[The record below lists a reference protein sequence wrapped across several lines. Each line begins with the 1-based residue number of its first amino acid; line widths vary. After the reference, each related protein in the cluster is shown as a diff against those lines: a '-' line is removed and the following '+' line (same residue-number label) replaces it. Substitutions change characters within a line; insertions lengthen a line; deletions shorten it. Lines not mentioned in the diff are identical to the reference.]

1 MTWQRSGGLVGVSL
15 LHLLF
20 AQMGA
25 PLGDADYYLAS
36 CLLPAVAGGDGAMV
50 ELHERTAEM
59 EPDSRAG
66 GGVGD
71 VIAYPIESFEN
82 LFKLV
87 GVDSDA
93 RVGHRKLHIS
103 VEGYSPSLSLPLCR
117 LTLISP
123 LGACI

>member
-1 MTWQRSGGLVGVSL
+1 MRIIISHPVCS
-15 LHLLF
+15 
-20 AQMGA
+20 
-25 PLGDADYYLAS
+25 
-36 CLLPAVAGGDGAMV
+36 PAVAGGDGAMV

-103 VEGYSPSLSLPLCR
+103 VEGIFPILVAALMQADAYL
-117 LTLISP
+117 SP